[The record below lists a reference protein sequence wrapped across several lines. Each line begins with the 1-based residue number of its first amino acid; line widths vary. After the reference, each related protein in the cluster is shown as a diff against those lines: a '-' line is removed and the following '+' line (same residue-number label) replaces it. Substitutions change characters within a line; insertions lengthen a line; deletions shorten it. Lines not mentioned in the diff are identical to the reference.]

1 MFIYTCSRLNKR
13 FISTSLVVPAG
24 EDYTTRVLFRD
35 GPMEVYASCDF
46 ETGSTSKGSR
56 VYVRTY
62 QTNEEM
68 MLYGQ
73 SSVAGAVNGSIP
85 AGTGEGP
92 THTIFATHYDPSY
105 DDNNDKNSG
114 AFTIVGQTTGRRWY
128 SGIAGSSFLGTY
140 DEEHKTCDFTGVI
153 SSGFSGSGIMG
164 SSKANKLD

>member
-1 MFIYTCSRLNKR
+1 
-13 FISTSLVVPAG
+13 
-24 EDYTTRVLFRD
+24 
-35 GPMEVYASCDF
+35 MEVYASCDF
-46 ETGSTSKGSR
+46 EDGASKGSR

-68 MLYGQ
+68 ILYGQ
-73 SSVAGAVNGSIP
+73 SSVAGAVNDSIP

-128 SGIAGSSFLGTY
+128 SGIAGSSFLATY
-140 DEEHKTCDFTGVI
+140 DEERKTCDFSGVI
-153 SSGFSGSGIMG
+153 SSGFSGSGIMT

>member
-1 MFIYTCSRLNKR
+1 
-13 FISTSLVVPAG
+13 
-24 EDYTTRVLFRD
+24 
-35 GPMEVYASCDF
+35 MEVYASCDF
-46 ETGSTSKGSR
+46 VEDSASKGSR

-92 THTIFATHYDPSY
+92 THTIFATHYDPSND
-105 DDNNDKNSG
+105 DDNNDKDSG

-128 SGIAGSSFLGTY
+128 SGIAGSSFLATY
-140 DEEHKTCDFTGVI
+140 DESDKTCDFTGVI
-153 SSGFSGSGIMG
+153 SSGFSGYGIMG